1 MSLKVLHL
9 IDSGGLYGAENMLLD
24 LVAEQLHQGLQPMI
38 LSAGTPDITEKPLE
52 AQAHKRGLP
61 VMPFRMSAG
70 LNFRKGLEL
79 LRFAQQEGFDI
90 LHSHGYK
97 FNILLGS
104 MPYRIRKLPLITTLH
119 GYVHASRFSKM
130 WFNHRLDHL
139 SLSRMD
145 AVVCVSEATR
155 RSVRLS
161 GKHAIVI
168 NNGINLFRQQHD
180 DTATQH
186 IASTGPCS
194 KGFVIAAFG
203 RLTSEKGF
211 NNLIMAFARSAGELP
226 DAKLIVWG
234 DGYLRDEL
242 ELLVSDNHLSDRILL
257 PGYTDQVEAHLHRVQ
272 LLVIPSYTEGLPIIL
287 LEAMKSRVPVVAS
300 AVGAIPEVLDNG
312 KCGILVSP
320 GSVDELSKAI
330 RQVYHNHEAALER
343 AECAG
348 RRLEELYSSRA
359 MADQYRHLY
368 MRLLVA

>member
-1 MSLKVLHL
+1 
-9 IDSGGLYGAENMLLD
+9 
-24 LVAEQLHQGLQPMI
+24 
-38 LSAGTPDITEKPLE
+38 
-52 AQAHKRGLP
+52 
-61 VMPFRMSAG
+61 
-70 LNFRKGLEL
+70 
-79 LRFAQQEGFDI
+79 
-90 LHSHGYK
+90 
-97 FNILLGS
+97 
-104 MPYRIRKLPLITTLH
+104 
-119 GYVHASRFSKM
+119 
-130 WFNHRLDHL
+130 
-139 SLSRMD
+139 
-145 AVVCVSEATR
+145 
-155 RSVRLS
+155 
-161 GKHAIVI
+161 
-168 NNGINLFRQQHD
+168 
-180 DTATQH
+180 
-186 IASTGPCS
+186 
-194 KGFVIAAFG
+194 
-203 RLTSEKGF
+203 
-211 NNLIMAFARSAGELP
+211 MAFARSAGELP